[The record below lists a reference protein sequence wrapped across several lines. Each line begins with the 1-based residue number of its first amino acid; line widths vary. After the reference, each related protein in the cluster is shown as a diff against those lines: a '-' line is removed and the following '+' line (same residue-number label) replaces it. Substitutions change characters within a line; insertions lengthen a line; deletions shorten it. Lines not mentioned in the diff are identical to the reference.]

1 IIALLTGAALAVSG
15 LLMQALTRNPIASPG
30 LFGVNAGAVFFVI
43 FSITFIQIQSF
54 KMIVVIAF
62 LGAIVVTVLVVA
74 LGMFRQTLF
83 SPHRV
88 ILAGAA
94 IAMLFTAFTQGILIM
109 NET

>member
-1 IIALLTGAALAVSG
+1 
-15 LLMQALTRNPIASPG
+15 MQALTRNPIAMG
-30 LFGVNAGAVFFVI
+30 
-43 FSITFIQIQSF
+43 FSVSMQAQYFLSF
-54 KMIVVIAF
+54 LVLHLSKFNLLQMIVVIAF
-62 LGAIVVTVLVVA
+62 LGAIVVTILVVA

-109 NET
+109 NETDSQG

>member
-1 IIALLTGAALAVSG
+1 MIQALFNFDSENDLHDVVTGARASRTIIALLTGAALAVSG

-62 LGAIVVTVLVVA
+62 WGLL
-74 LGMFRQTLF
+74 LLQ
-83 SPHRV
+83 S
-88 ILAGAA
+88 
-94 IAMLFTAFTQGILIM
+94 
-109 NET
+109 